1 VIIMIG
7 LTLALAAI
15 TVKQM
20 TEPAKAEI
28 PSSKPKWGGSPDPRR
43 APSPGM
49 SRVSTRF

>member
-28 PSSKPKWGGSPDPRR
+28 PSSKPTAAYVPHMG
-43 APSPGM
+43 
-49 SRVSTRF
+49 RVP